1 METIFSI
8 HKVIIKEFF
17 RNNDK
22 VCQQLDY
29 LRKASKTS
37 WLAAV
42 WLGLVDILMKIHQDS
57 KII

>member
-29 LRKASKTS
+29 LRKESKTS